1 MTYRLRWQIAVDW
14 VPPGMGL
21 GLNNLAGPGEVGGP
35 AQTLTIFGSQG
46 SLTPTSTTFLA
57 ADVTTLLAAISTDA
71 SAQFNVP
78 ATLAR
83 VQGFSSGGG

>member
-1 MTYRLRWQIAVDW
+1 MAYRLRWQISVDW

-46 SLTPTSTTFLA
+46 ASTPTSTNFA
-57 ADVTTLLAAISTDA
+57 ASDVTALLSTLSTDA

-83 VQGFSSGGG
+83 VAAFSSGGS

>member
-1 MTYRLRWQIAVDW
+1 MAYRLRWQISVDW

-21 GLNNLAGPGEVGGP
+21 GLNNVFGPGEVGGP

-46 SLTPTSTTFLA
+46 ASTPTSTNFA
-57 ADVTTLLAAISTDA
+57 ASDVTALLSTLSTDA

-83 VQGFSSGGG
+83 VAAFSSGGG

>member
-1 MTYRLRWQIAVDW
+1 MAYRLRWKISVDW

-21 GLNNLAGPGEVGGP
+21 ALNNVVGPADPGGP

-46 SLTPTSTTFLA
+46 ASTPTSSTFTA
-57 ADVTTLLAAISTDA
+57 SDITTLLSTISTDA
-71 SAQFNVP
+71 SAQFNVA

-83 VQGFSSGGG
+83 VQAFSSGGG

>member
-1 MTYRLRWQIAVDW
+1 MAYRLRWKISVDW

-21 GLNNLAGPGEVGGP
+21 GLANVSGPADPGGP

-46 SLTPTSTTFLA
+46 SSTPTSSTFNSS
-57 ADVTTLLAAISTDA
+57 DVTALLSTLTTDA
-71 SAQFNVP
+71 SAQFNVA

-83 VQGFSSGGG
+83 VQNFSNGTG